1 MGTSGWDDET
11 RGRGRS
17 SREARPREG
26 ERLPGR
32 SSERGGYEYDRS
44 ERSGGKV
51 RSRDDGWSNSDR
63 SRAYP
68 GRGER
73 SSERD
78 YDRGLG
84 GASSP
89 GGPGSSGRNR
99 RPPRENYNDYADP
112 RGRNGRDG
120 HDMRPS
126 RESRDGGGRSEREW
140 SDERSVR
147 GQRPPRRG
155 EAPEAQQRRGPGG
168 SGTRS
173 SSSGRGG
180 LWDGDAELRGRR
192 PGRPGGSDPRARSMG
207 AGPRDPR
214 DPRDPR
220 ALRRGLVS
228 EQAEPEATEETKG
241 IGCGQA
247 ILVVLLMFVVGAG
260 VGFAVFKMTMP
271 KINADTATP
280 AATTAP
286 ATTPSTSPQASPS
299 AAPKGDTSHIWVA
312 SNASYGI

>member
-1 MGTSGWDDET
+1 MGTSGWDDDA

-17 SREARPREG
+17 ARDGRPREG

-44 ERSGGKV
+44 ERGGGRV
-51 RSRDDGWSNSDR
+51 RARDDGWSDSDR

-84 GASSP
+84 GTSSL
-89 GGPGSSGRNR
+89 GGPGSSGKNR
-99 RPPRENYNDYADP
+99 RPSREDFTDYGDP

-120 HDMRPS
+120 RDMRPP
-126 RESRDGGGRSEREW
+126 RESRDGSGRSEREW
-140 SDERSVR
+140 SGERPVR
-147 GQRPPRRG
+147 GQRPPRG
-155 EAPEAQQRRGPGG
+155 GDTWESQQRRGPGG

-173 SSSGRGG
+173 SSSGRSG
-180 LWDGDAELRGRR
+180 LWDDDAEMRGRR
-192 PGRPGGSDPRARSMG
+192 PGRPGGSDPRGRSMG
-207 AGPRDPR
+207 GGRR

-228 EQAEPEATEETKG
+228 EQAAPEETEETKG

-260 VGFAVFKMTMP
+260 VGFAAFKMTMP
-271 KINADTATP
+271 KINADTTTP